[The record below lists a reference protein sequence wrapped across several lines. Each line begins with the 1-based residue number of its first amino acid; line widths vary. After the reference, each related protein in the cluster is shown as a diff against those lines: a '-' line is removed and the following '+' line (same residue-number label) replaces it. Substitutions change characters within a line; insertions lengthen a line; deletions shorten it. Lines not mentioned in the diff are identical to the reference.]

1 MEIQF
6 INFVIDYILNRQQKQ
21 IDFKDYKKII
31 YHIFGYILDN
41 TCSETITKLLF
52 PIIVPIYP
60 VTYKYN
66 KKLFYPTTNNYK
78 DVFLRKYKK
87 LRIDKKS
94 HIVNPVDGLF
104 IESNKIRNNSI
115 YINDIPLSLDKI
127 FYNNTPKFNN
137 YCYNI
142 FYLRYNDYHYVHFPI
157 DCEVLNIIN
166 IPGKYCWMEPSIEFG
181 CKFIGNNHRKIYVLL
196 DKKTNKKSYL
206 IMIASII
213 VGGIHTIFYNE
224 EKELINESEYYNID
238 LSSKHIMMN
247 KGDFLSNFY
256 IGSMVLYL
264 YNINDRLN
272 NKCKMFSLKDE
283 IKIGNNIQM
292 KSSPV

>member
-1 MEIQF
+1 MNIQF
-6 INFVIDYILNRQQKQ
+6 INFVIDYMFNKQQKQ
-21 IDFKDYKKII
+21 ISFKDYKKII

-41 TCSETITKLLF
+41 TCSETITKILF

-66 KKLFYPTTNNYK
+66 KKLFYPTTDNYK

-87 LRIDKKS
+87 IRIDKNA

-104 IESNKIRNNSI
+104 IESNKIINNSI
-115 YINDIPLSLDKI
+115 YINDIQMSLDKI
-127 FYNNTPKFNN
+127 FYKNTPKFNN

-142 FYLRYNDYHYVHFPI
+142 FYLRYNDYHYVHFPV
-157 DCEVLNIIN
+157 DCKVLNIIN
-166 IPGKYCWMEPSIEFG
+166 IPGNYFWMEPAQEFG
-181 CKFIGNNHRKIYVLL
+181 CKFIGKNYRKIFVLL
-196 DKKTNKKSYL
+196 DTKTNKKCYI

-224 EKELINESEYYNID
+224 ENESINESEYYNID
-238 LSSKHIMMN
+238 LSSKDIIVK

-256 IGSMVLYL
+256 IGSMVIYL
-264 YNINDRLN
+264 
-272 NKCKMFSLKDE
+272 CKIVDNLKYTAKKFSLTDE
-283 IKIGNNIQM
+283 IKIGNNM
-292 KSSPV
+292 NN